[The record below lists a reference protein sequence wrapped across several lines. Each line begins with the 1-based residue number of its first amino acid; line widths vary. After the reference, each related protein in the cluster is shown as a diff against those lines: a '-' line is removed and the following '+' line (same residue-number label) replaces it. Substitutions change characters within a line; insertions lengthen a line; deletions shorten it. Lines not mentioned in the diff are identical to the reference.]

1 MDKTYLQWQPI
12 MGRRFTIKGTL
23 NHLIIT
29 VADNE
34 NVETQFSVHKVFYK
48 TLVRSLANDWKV
60 K

>member
-1 MDKTYLQWQPI
+1 

-34 NVETQFSVHKVFYK
+34 NVETN
-48 TLVRSLANDWKV
+48 LVYIKCF
-60 K
+60 KKP